1 LDLFGNAVFL
11 KSLELRQFRNFTR
24 LQLLPAPGL
33 NVLVG
38 SNGAGKSNI
47 LESVAVVATGQSHRG
62 AEPRHL
68 LQEGKDEM
76 AVVAELEGEE
86 PIALEIRQKRGRMRQ
101 VKLNNRPQGRLRDWG
116 GRVPVVAFSPEDL
129 ELIKGEPGV
138 RRRALNAV
146 LTQVSSEY
154 AEALARYQKILEERN
169 ATLRRIR
176 EGGARASALEPWDL
190 VLLKEGAR
198 LTMARQRFLSD
209 FSGRVQR
216 RQRDFSVGRD
226 RGTLMYRPSFHLPSE
241 SEDEVS
247 EANRRRLGDL
257 REGEIAL
264 GSTLIGPHRDEVEFR
279 LDDEPA
285 KTRASQ
291 GQIRT
296 LALAWKWEER
306 LFLRERLA
314 REPLCLLDDVFSE
327 LDPERRH
334 HLTELLMTGVQA
346 FITLTDL
353 STWGAY
359 GLGEARVFEVREG
372 QVEQPSMIGE
382 PQVEPL

>member
-1 LDLFGNAVFL
+1 MFL
-11 KSLELRQFRNFTR
+11 KSLDLRQFRNFTR
-24 LQLLPAPGL
+24 LQLAPSPGL

-38 SNGAGKSNI
+38 SNGSGKSNI

-62 AEPRHL
+62 AEPRHM

-76 AVVAELEGEE
+76 AVLAAWEGEE
-86 PIALEIRQKRGRMRQ
+86 TIALEIRQKRGRVRQ
-101 VKLNNRPQGRLRDWG
+101 VKLNNRPQGRLRDWC
-116 GRVPVVAFSPEDL
+116 GRVPVVAFAPEDL
-129 ELIKGEPGV
+129 DLVKGEPGG

-146 LTQVSSEY
+146 LGQVSADY
-154 AEALARYQKILEERN
+154 ADALVRYQKILEERN

-176 EGGARASALEPWDL
+176 EGAARASALEPWDL
-190 VLLKEGAR
+190 VLLKEGAK
-198 LTMARQRFLSD
+198 LTVARQMFLSA
-209 FSGRVQR
+209 FAGRVQT
-216 RQRDFSVGRD
+216 RQREFSVGRD
-226 RGTLMYRPSFHLPSE
+226 RGALLYRPSFHLPSDAE
-241 SEDEVS
+241 EAVVD
-247 EANRRRLGDL
+247 ANRRRLADL

-306 LFLRERLA
+306 LFLKEQLG

-334 HLTELLMTGVQA
+334 HLTELLMTGMQA

-353 STWGAY
+353 SIWGAY
-359 GLGEARVFEVREG
+359 GLGEAKVFEVREG
-372 QVEQPSMIGE
+372 QVDQPSLLGE
-382 PQVEPL
+382 PQVEPY